1 LPDQGTQILEEL
13 AADLAGDVV
22 RRYRIDEAR
31 AVEVILDEWS
41 RNPKLLAVIAAAGS
55 AKAAQRT
62 RVYKDAATLTKK
74 TIYNRLRAY
83 RSEPA
88 SFDTALQSLVEL
100 PGDASAEQVETAA
113 TAIAAAHV
121 STAERLGHRA
131 EFLHVLEAVQPPGG
145 HVVVD
150 AGAGVLPAL
159 LGAPWLQRQGITQ
172 YWAPDKDAKA
182 VAAVAA
188 YAARLPE
195 GLVRPAQ
202 WNVADGWAALH
213 RLGLPETCD
222 VAWMLKVVP
231 VVLRQEPQLAPVLA
245 AAPAPRLL
253 ISGSRVAMAKRQNI
267 EARERRVVQR
277 FCADHGLR
285 IVDDHVTE
293 DEFFL
298 LAERG

>member
-1 LPDQGTQILEEL
+1 MPDQGAQILEEL

-22 RRYRIDEAR
+22 RRYRIDQAR

-41 RNPKLLAVIAAAGS
+41 RNQKLLAVVAAAGS
-55 AKAAQRT
+55 AREAQRT

-74 TIYNRLRAY
+74 TIYNRLRSY
-83 RSEPA
+83 RAEPA
-88 SFDTALQSLVEL
+88 AFDTALQTLMEL
-100 PGDASAEQVETAA
+100 PPDASTEQVEAAA
-113 TAIAAAHV
+113 TDIAAAHV

-131 EFLHVLEAVQPPGG
+131 QFLDVLEAANPTGSR
-145 HVVVD
+145 VVVD

-159 LGAPWLQRQGITQ
+159 LGADWLHRQGITQ
-172 YWAPDKDAKA
+172 YWAPDKDPKA

-188 YAARLPE
+188 YAARLPA

-285 IVDDHVTE
+285 TIGEHVTE

>member
-1 LPDQGTQILEEL
+1 MPEQGEQILAEL
-13 AADLAGDVV
+13 AVELAGDVV

-31 AVEVILDEWS
+31 AVEVILDEWR
-41 RNPKLLAVIAAAGS
+41 RNPKLLAVVASAGS
-55 AKAAQRT
+55 AKEAQRT

-88 SFDTALQSLVEL
+88 AFDTALRNLVEL
-100 PGDASAEQVETAA
+100 PGDASAQQVEEAA

-131 EFLHVLEAVQPPGG
+131 EFLRVLEAANPPGSR
-145 HVVVD
+145 VVVD
-150 AGAGVLPAL
+150 AGAGVLPTL
-159 LGAPWLQRQGITQ
+159 LGADWLHGQGITQ
-172 YWAPDKDAKA
+172 YWAPDKDARA
-182 VAAVAA
+182 VAAVEA
-188 YAARLPE
+188 YAARLPA

-202 WNVADGWAALH
+202 WNVADGWEALH
-213 RLGLPETCD
+213 RLGLPATCD
-222 VAWMLKVVP
+222 VAWLLKVVP

-245 AAPAPRLL
+245 AAPAARIL

-285 IVDDHVTE
+285 VVDEHVTD

>member
-1 LPDQGTQILEEL
+1 MPDQGAHILEEL

-31 AVEVILDEWS
+31 AVAVILDEWN
-41 RNPKLLAVIAAAGS
+41 RNPKLLAVLAAAGS
-55 AKAAQRT
+55 AKEARRT
-62 RVYKDAATLTKK
+62 RAYKDAATLTKK

-88 SFDTALQSLVEL
+88 AFDAALQALVDL
-100 PGDASAEQVETAA
+100 PADASAEQVEAAA

-131 EFLHVLEAVQPPGG
+131 ELLDVLEATNPPGSR
-145 HVVVD
+145 VVVD
-150 AGAGVLPAL
+150 AGAGVLPTL
-159 LGAPWLQRQGITQ
+159 LGADWLRRRGITQ
-172 YWAPDKDAKA
+172 YWALDKDVKA

-188 YAARLPE
+188 YAARLPDR
-195 GLVRPAQ
+195 LIRPAQ
-202 WNVADGWAALH
+202 WNVADAWEALH

-222 VAWMLKVVP
+222 VAWLLKVVP

-285 IVDDHVTE
+285 VVADHVTE

>member
-1 LPDQGTQILEEL
+1 MSEQGTRILAEL
-13 AADLAGDVV
+13 ATDLAGDVV
-22 RRYRIDEAR
+22 RRYRIDEKR

-41 RNPKLLAVIAAAGS
+41 RNPKLLAVADAAGS
-55 AKAAQRT
+55 AKEAQRT

-88 SFDTALQSLVEL
+88 TFETALRTLVDL
-100 PGDASAEQVETAA
+100 PGDASAEQVDQAA

-121 STAERLGHRA
+121 STAERMGHRA
-131 EFLHVLEAVQPPGG
+131 EFLRVIEAANPPGSR
-145 HVVVD
+145 VVVD
-150 AGAGVLPAL
+150 VGAGVLPTL
-159 LGAPWLQRQGITQ
+159 LGADWLHRQGITQ
-172 YWAPDKDAKA
+172 YWAPDKDARA
-182 VAAVAA
+182 VAAVEA
-188 YAARLPE
+188 YAARLPA

-213 RLGLPETCD
+213 QLGLPATCD
-222 VAWMLKVVP
+222 VAWLLKVVP

-245 AAPAPRLL
+245 AAPADRLL

-285 IVDDHVTE
+285 IVDDQVTE

>member
-1 LPDQGTQILEEL
+1 MSEQGSRILADL
-13 AADLAGDVV
+13 AADLAADVV
-22 RRYRIDEAR
+22 RRYRIDEQR
-31 AVEVILDEWS
+31 AVEVILDEWH
-41 RNPKLLAVIAAAGS
+41 RNPKLLAVVDSAGS
-55 AKAAQRT
+55 AKEAQRT

-74 TIYNRLRAY
+74 TIYHRLRAY

-88 SFDTALQSLVEL
+88 AFDTALRTLVEL
-100 PGDASAEQVETAA
+100 PGDAPARQVDQAA

-121 STAERLGHRA
+121 STAERLGHRD
-131 EFLHVLEAVQPPGG
+131 EFLRVLETANPPGSR
-145 HVVVD
+145 VIVD
-150 AGAGVLPAL
+150 VGAGVLPTL
-159 LGAPWLQRQGITQ
+159 LGADWLRQQGITQ
-172 YWAPDKDAKA
+172 YWAPDKDASA
-182 VAAVAA
+182 VAAVEA
-188 YAARLPE
+188 YAARLPA
-195 GLVRPAQ
+195 GLVRPTQ

-213 RLGLPETCD
+213 QRGLPATCD
-222 VAWMLKVVP
+222 VAWLLKVVP

-245 AAPAPRLL
+245 AAPADRLL

-285 IVDDHVTE
+285 IVDDQATE